1 MSVED
6 SEAVGSVDNDIQLD
20 VNYCN
25 VWYLLIVFH
34 ILVILTFQTQLEMIE
49 ELIHS
54 EEKIEGDITT
64 VCFISSCSYVC
75 VHTLILQVIHEHKE
89 ILEEKPIN
97 KTPKRITLKLLRPS
111 IVVASKENAEVEMS
125 RDIENSPEE
134 YTDAG
139 EKANRAKILSQDAY
153 NQIILFKTKYSIL
166 FFLIIIRCLI

>member
-1 MSVED
+1 
-6 SEAVGSVDNDIQLD
+6 
-20 VNYCN
+20 
-25 VWYLLIVFH
+25 
-34 ILVILTFQTQLEMIE
+34 MIE

-75 VHTLILQVIHEHKE
+75 VLILQVIHEHKE

-97 KTPKRITLKLLRPS
+97 KTPKITLKLFRPS

-125 RDIENSPEE
+125 QNIENPPEE

-166 FFLIIIRCLI
+166 FFLIIIHCLI